1 MRKFK
6 KLYYLLGL
14 ILLVNSFVAAKEEI
28 VIESR
33 LFKGTREEGKPGP
46 EVIITSYSEP
56 FIVPIHPSKA
66 KSESK
71 FISYLKQE
79 LNSIYQLKDVDLLA
93 TAKMIWDGEKKG
105 LNETILFDE
114 VFYSINL
121 SPQMHSQNNINLR
134 IVIWKYKGPG
144 ISLWADKIEMIGKGK
159 ERIGLFKNV
168 NKVVVSGGEGYQAL
182 DTEIMANFNEPVVLG
197 FPSNGQPYFLSL
209 HINKREVKEVLGGV
223 VSGVIGSIQAKDP
236 VCGKWVGRGAGFE
249 KENRAIAT
257 YKYKGETYFF
267 CSKECLEKFKKNPEK
282 YIKKIAAEP
291 EEKSIKAEILT
302 SPPKPIYHINP
313 IYPEHCKKE
322 MIQGMV
328 TLEITIDKEG
338 KVGRIKVLNSPHP
351 DLSQAAIDAIKQWKY
366 EMVIRDGKRV
376 PAVFPVTIHF
386 KIK

>member
-14 ILLVNSFVAAKEEI
+14 ILLMNSFIAAKEEI
-28 VIESR
+28 VIESQ
-33 LFKGTREEGKPGP
+33 LFKGIREEGKPGP

-56 FIVPIHPSKA
+56 FIVPIHPSKIE
-66 KSESK
+66 SESK
-71 FISYLKQE
+71 FISYLKKE
-79 LNSIYQLKDVDLLA
+79 LNNIYQLKDVDLLA
-93 TAKMIWDGEKKG
+93 TAKMIWDGKKKK

-121 SPQMHSQNNINLR
+121 SLQMLSQNDVNLR
-134 IVIWKYKGPG
+134 IVISKFKAAI
-144 ISLWADKIEMIGKGK
+144 ISLAADEIQIVGKGK
-159 ERIGLFKNV
+159 ERVGVFKNV
-168 NKVVVSGGEGYQAL
+168 SKMELTEAEMEKAL
-182 DTEIMANFNEPVVLG
+182 DTEIVVNFDEPVVLG

-209 HINKREVKEVLGGV
+209 QINKREVKEVLGGV

-236 VCGKWVGRGAGFE
+236 VCGKRVGRGAGFE
-249 KENRAIAT
+249 KENRAVAT

-282 YIKKIAAEP
+282 YLEKDIKKPRDKLA
-291 EEKSIKAEILT
+291 KAEILT
-302 SPPKPIYHINP
+302 KPPKPVYHINP
-313 IYPEHCKKE
+313 IYPEHCKQE

-351 DLSQAAIDAIKQWKY
+351 DLSQAAINAIKQWKY
-366 EMVIRDGKRV
+366 EMVIREGKRV
-376 PAVFPVTIHF
+376 PAVFPVTVHF